1 MRQVWHSHGVV
12 VGAPVPTRWAHS
24 HAALP
29 VVFARGSDLALF
41 CSSRDDRGRSHIASG
56 QLDLEA
62 GAASF
67 DEKPAVTIGDLGA
80 FDDSGVTSS
89 CVVSHDGRVL
99 QYYTGWSL
107 GVTVPFVLGIG
118 CAESEDG
125 GRTFRK
131 VSRAPVLGRTAI
143 DPYLTASPSVLV
155 EGDTWRMWYVSG
167 SDWRATNDGVKHRY
181 HVRYA
186 ESTDGVHWEPTGRV
200 CVDYR
205 DEHETAIARP
215 CVVRDTDAYRM
226 WFCSRGDAY
235 RIGYAESSDGLTW
248 TRCGDAIEISGR
260 ADAWDSEMQAYPFIV
275 DHDGTRHMLY
285 NGNGYGAT
293 GIGHAVLQR
302 CATT

>member
-1 MRQVWHSHGVV
+1 MV
-12 VGAPVPTRWAHS
+12 VGAPVPARWARS

-29 VVFARGSDLALF
+29 VVFGSGSDLALL

-56 QLDLEA
+56 RVDLEA

-67 DEKPAVTIGDLGA
+67 DDEPAVTIGELGA

-89 CVVSHDGRVL
+89 CVVSHEGRVL

-107 GVTVPFVLGIG
+107 GVRVPFVLGIG
-118 CAESEDG
+118 CAESDDG

-131 VSRAPVLGRTAI
+131 VSPAPVLGRTAI

-167 SDWRATNDGVKHRY
+167 SDWRATADGVEHRY

-186 ESTDGVHWEPTGRV
+186 ESTDGVRWEPTGRV

-248 TRCGDAIEISGR
+248 TRHDDAIEISGGNG
-260 ADAWDSEMQAYPFIV
+260 WDSDMQAYPFVV

-293 GIGHAVLQR
+293 GIGHAVLER
-302 CATT
+302 WATT